1 LRIQN
6 KCSTTYFLNL
16 IPQKEQAMKR
26 FAMAVVLVVFGA
38 SAQSAQ
44 MVAQTTKWALDRVHS
59 GMGFAVSH
67 MVVSET
73 KGKFDDFAINV
84 TSDKEDFSDAKV
96 EVTIKVESVNTDEK
110 KRDGHLKSPDFFD
123 AAKFPTMTFKS
134 KEMKKVGDRKYKLI
148 GDFTMK
154 GVTKPLELDV
164 RFGGLMAD
172 KQGKTHAGFKVTGII
187 NRQEFGVTWNSMLDN
202 GGAVVGNEVELSANL
217 ELIKQ

>member
-1 LRIQN
+1 
-6 KCSTTYFLNL
+6 
-16 IPQKEQAMKR
+16 MKR

-59 GMGFAVSH
+59 GMSFAVSH

-73 KGKFDDFAINV
+73 KGKFDDFAVNV

-134 KEMKKVGDRKYKLI
+134 KEMKKVGDRKYKLV